1 MLRKEALTA
10 ILERT
15 PNHISENKNVIS
27 DFGINVFNQEQI
39 KSYLSKSSCDKIN
52 DAVRYGNKISIS
64 VANEIANAMKNWAI
78 DRGATHYTHWFQP
91 LTGATAEKHDAF
103 LEPDGQGNA
112 ISYFDGKSLVQQE
125 PDASSFPSGG
135 LRNTFEAR
143 GYTAWDPT
151 SPAFVFDNTLC
162 IPTIFVSYTGEAL
175 DYKAPLL
182 NALTAVDKAAIDVA
196 QYFDKTVEKVSATL
210 GWEQEFFLIDEYL
223 YYARPDIQ
231 LTGRTLF
238 GLGSAKHQQ
247 LNDHY
252 FGAINERVVQF
263 FKDFEYQAIKL
274 GIPVKTRHNEV
285 APMQFE
291 CTPVYEECNLS
302 VDHNQLAMEIMKR
315 VAKRHRF
322 VVLFHEKPYAG
333 INGSGKHN
341 NWSLH
346 TDKGVNL
353 FKPGKNPKENLQ
365 FLSFFVCAIKAVN
378 DYPDLLRA
386 AVLTAGN
393 DQRLGTNEAPPPLPS
408 VFIGTELTAMLN
420 EIEQKIKGGK
430 MTPEEKTAIK
440 LNIGK
445 IPQILV
451 DNTDR
456 NRTSPFAFTGNKFEV
471 RSAGAS
477 INCAAVMTV
486 LNTMMASTLREFKK
500 EVDQRIDKGLKKD
513 EALFEILRK
522 YIIASKNIRYEGD
535 GYSEDWVK
543 EAKKRKFRII
553 RNAVDGLDCL
563 IAKPTVTLFKRME
576 VMTPSEL
583 EARYNIRVERY
594 HKIVQIE
601 ARTIGDLAINHI
613 IPATIK
619 YQSELVESLNGM
631 ITAFGATKAKE
642 MCAAQI
648 GIIEEIS
655 DRINRL
661 KFLIDRMVDLRKK
674 ANLEEIGF
682 KKAQMYAN
690 DIRPSFDEIR
700 TEVDRLEQIVDDAIW
715 PLPKYRELMFCM

>member
-1 MLRKEALTA
+1 MLRKEALAA
-10 ILERT
+10 ILSRT
-15 PNHISENKNVIS
+15 PVQVGQKIS
-27 DFGINVFNQEQI
+27 DVSEFGVNVFNQEQM
-39 KSYLSKSSCDKIN
+39 KSYLSKSSCDKVN
-52 DAVRYGNKISIS
+52 DAIKYGNKISIS
-64 VANEIANAMKNWAI
+64 VANEVANAMKNWAI
-78 DRGATHYTHWFQP
+78 ARGATHYTHWFQP

-103 LEPDGQGNA
+103 LEPDGQGGA
-112 ISYFDGKSLVQQE
+112 IAYFDGKSLVQQE

-143 GYTAWDPT
+143 GYTAWDPS

-182 NALTAVDKAAIDVA
+182 NAITAVDKAATEVA
-196 QYFDKTVEKVSATL
+196 QYFDKTVEKVQATL

-223 YYARPDIQ
+223 YYARPDLQ

-238 GLGSAKHQQ
+238 GLGSAKNQQ

-252 FGAINERVVQF
+252 FGAINERVVRF
-263 FKDFEYQAIKL
+263 FQEFEYEAIRL

-291 CTPVYEECNLS
+291 CAPVFEECNLA
-302 VDHNQLAMEIMKR
+302 VDHNQLAMELLKR
-315 VAKRHRF
+315 IAKRHHF
-322 VVLFHEKPYAG
+322 VVLFHEKPFAG

-346 TDKGVNL
+346 TDTGVNL
-353 FKPGKNPKENLQ
+353 FKPGKNPKQNLQ
-365 FLSFFVCAIKAVN
+365 FLSFFVCAIKAVS

-420 EIEQKIKGGK
+420 EIEQKVKGGK
-430 MTPEEKTAIK
+430 MTPEEKTSIK

-445 IPQILV
+445 IPQILI

-477 INCAAVMTV
+477 VNCAAVMTV
-486 LNTMMASTLREFKK
+486 LNTMMAATLQEFKK

-522 YIIASKNIRYEGD
+522 YIQASKKIRYEGD

-543 EAKKRKFRII
+543 EAQKRKFRII

-563 IAKPTVTLFKRME
+563 IAKPTVTLFSRMG

-613 IPATIK
+613 IPAALN
-619 YQSELVESLNGM
+619 YQSELVENINGL
-631 ITAFGATKAKE
+631 ISAFGATKAKSLAKASME
-642 MCAAQI
+642 I
-648 GIIEEIS
+648 VEEIS
-655 DRINRL
+655 ERVNRL
-661 KFLIDRMVDLRKK
+661 KHCVDRMAELRMK
-674 ANLEEIGF
+674 ANNEPNGF
-682 KKAQMYAN
+682 KKASMYAD

-700 TEVDRLEQIVDDAIW
+700 REVDRLEQIVDDGIW
-715 PLPKYRELMFCM
+715 PLPKYRELMFSM

>member
-1 MLRKEALTA
+1 MLRKEALAA
-10 ILERT
+10 ILSRSPILT
-15 PNHISENKNVIS
+15 NNFKSDVSE
-27 DFGINVFNQEQI
+27 FGVNVFNQEQM
-39 KSYLSKSSCDKIN
+39 KSYLSKSSCDKVI
-52 DAVRYGNKISIS
+52 DAIKYGNKISIS
-64 VANEIANAMKNWAI
+64 VANEVANAMKNWAI
-78 DRGATHYTHWFQP
+78 ARGATHYTHWFQP

-103 LEPDGQGNA
+103 LEPDGQGGA
-112 ISYFDGKSLVQQE
+112 IAYFDGKRLVQQE

-143 GYTAWDPT
+143 GYTAWDPS
-151 SPAFVFDNTLC
+151 SPAFVLDNTLC

-182 NALTAVDKAAIDVA
+182 NALTAVDKAATEVA
-196 QYFDKTVEKVSATL
+196 QYFDKTVEKVQASL

-223 YYARPDIQ
+223 YHARPDLQ

-238 GLGSAKHQQ
+238 GLGSAKNQQ

-252 FGAINERVVQF
+252 FGAINERVIHF
-263 FKDFEYQAIKL
+263 FKEFEYEAIRL

-291 CTPVYEECNLS
+291 CAPVFEECNLA
-302 VDHNQLAMEIMKR
+302 VDHNQLAMELLKR
-315 VAKRHRF
+315 IAKRHHF
-322 VVLFHEKPYAG
+322 VVLFHEKPFAG

-346 TDKGVNL
+346 TDTGVNL
-353 FKPGKNPKENLQ
+353 FKPGKNPKQNLQ
-365 FLSFFVCAIKAVN
+365 FLSFFVCAIKAVS

-420 EIEQKIKGGK
+420 EIEQKVKGGK

-477 INCAAVMTV
+477 VNCAAVMTV
-486 LNTMMASTLREFKK
+486 LNTMMAATLQEFKK
-500 EVDQRIDKGLKKD
+500 EVDQRIDKGQ
-513 EALFEILRK
+513 
-522 YIIASKNIRYEGD
+522 
-535 GYSEDWVK
+535 
-543 EAKKRKFRII
+543 
-553 RNAVDGLDCL
+553 
-563 IAKPTVTLFKRME
+563 
-576 VMTPSEL
+576 
-583 EARYNIRVERY
+583 ER
-594 HKIVQIE
+594 
-601 ARTIGDLAINHI
+601 
-613 IPATIK
+613 
-619 YQSELVESLNGM
+619 
-631 ITAFGATKAKE
+631 
-642 MCAAQI
+642 
-648 GIIEEIS
+648 
-655 DRINRL
+655 
-661 KFLIDRMVDLRKK
+661 
-674 ANLEEIGF
+674 
-682 KKAQMYAN
+682 
-690 DIRPSFDEIR
+690 
-700 TEVDRLEQIVDDAIW
+700 
-715 PLPKYRELMFCM
+715 